1 MELSMNTNR
10 PNPRPVRIHQC
21 PGGGGVQEMPAIL
34 GGNLDRR
41 MGNRLKKRL
50 ITVALAALAGSA
62 SAATAPLSA
71 EFTTTNASFQWPGW
85 GGASY
90 ALEQCPDLSF
100 TNQVQSRY
108 FLGDGG
114 FLSDV
119 SPLPDQDAGFWRVRS
134 LGPSNGVCVATSG
147 EYAGKL
153 VRYDDAGDPV
163 LLQAFGVNYST
174 AFTRYIDDVNNTNFI
189 AGFEYL
195 RDHHIPVARVQ
206 AAGFWPIN
214 WNLYFTDRDEYFQR
228 LDYFIAQAEYYGVGL
243 ILDCFW
249 ANYTLGELVDD
260 AVVAGYLIPGV
271 DFVPVDPLNLDEF
284 GNPTYDEYK
293 RAMGR
298 PDSGSNAFIA
308 LYTRELVE
316 RYGRSPA
323 IWGWEFGNEY
333 NLNVDH
339 PNVPKNR
346 DRPGAANTQGMTLAN
361 SNTNLVELPA
371 WTGPDDLVRADVW
384 VAKEN
389 FANTVRSIDTWRL
402 IMGGD
407 SIPRVGAY
415 HSWTAHT
422 WGKDSRAELA
432 QVLPVDNPAPMD
444 TVTVHIYPGKPDSDP
459 EIYFMYDDPVT
470 NQWVTGQYKELMDYF
485 VAESAVLGRPLI
497 VGEWGAIGTGTTDD
511 EKTTFHRYMQA
522 LIDSGVQLSLLW
534 NFDGTNPGQVEEWY
548 VNPGT
553 PKEYQLTNED
563 PDLWD
568 LEQANLFF
576 QD

>member
-1 MELSMNTNR
+1 MIDRKN
-10 PNPRPVRIHQC
+10 HQSVTLRSFVKDQATT
-21 PGGGGVQEMPAIL
+21 GAGIIAAMV
-34 GGNLDRR
+34 
-41 MGNRLKKRL
+41 
-50 ITVALAALAGSA
+50 ALAGSA
-62 SAATAPLSA
+62 SAVPPGVGIPPVLSA
-71 EFTTTNASFQWPGW
+71 EFTATDVSFRWLGR

-90 ALEQCPDLSF
+90 ALDQCPDLDF
-100 TNQVQSRY
+100 ANQVASRY
-108 FLGDGG
+108 FLGHGG

-119 SPLPDQDAGFWRVRS
+119 SPLPDQDAGFWLVRS
-134 LGPSNGVCVATSG
+134 LGASNGVCVAPSG
-147 EYAGKL
+147 EHAGKL
-153 VRYDDAGDPV
+153 VRYDDAGNPV

-174 AFTRYIDDVNNTNFI
+174 AFTRYIDDVNNTSFI

-206 AAGFWPIN
+206 GAGFWPKN
-214 WNLYFTDRDEYFQR
+214 WNLYFTDKTEYFRR
-228 LDYFIAQAEYYGVGL
+228 LDYFIAQAEQYGVGL

-260 AVVAGYLIPGV
+260 AVVAGYLVPGV
-271 DFVPVDPLNLDEF
+271 DFVPPTPLNLDEF

-316 RYGRSPA
+316 RYSRLPA

-333 NLNVDH
+333 NLSVDH
-339 PNVPKNR
+339 PNVPLNR
-346 DRPGAANTQGMTLAN
+346 IRKGAAATQGMTLADT
-361 SNTNLVELPA
+361 STNLVVLPA
-371 WTGPDDLVRADVW
+371 WTGPDDLVRADVL

-389 FANTVRSIDTWRL
+389 FARTVRSIDTWRL

-407 SIPRVGAY
+407 AIPRATAY
-415 HSWTAHT
+415 HNWTEHT

-444 TVTVHIYPGKPDSDP
+444 TVTVHIYPGKPGVDP
-459 EIYFMYDDPVT
+459 DVYFTDDPVT
-470 NQWVTGQYKELMDYF
+470 IQWETGEYKELLDYF
-485 VAESAVLGRPLI
+485 MAESAALGRPLI
-497 VGEWGAIGTGTTDD
+497 VGEWGSIGTGTTAD

-534 NFDGTNPGQVEEWY
+534 NYDGTNPGQVEEWY

>member
-1 MELSMNTNR
+1 MRNT
-10 PNPRPVRIHQC
+10 
-21 PGGGGVQEMPAIL
+21 QEKINDRKV
-34 GGNLDRR
+34 GNEKDDEK
-41 MGNRLKKRL
+41 MMKKQL
-50 ITVALAALAGSA
+50 IIAVLVALAGSA
-62 SAATAPLSA
+62 SAAPVPFDA
-71 EFTTTNASFQWPGW
+71 EFSTTGGVDSVSFEWGGE

-114 FLSDV
+114 VLSTG

-147 EYAGKL
+147 EHAGKL
-153 VRYDDAGDPV
+153 VRYNDAGNQE
-163 LLQAFGVNYST
+163 LLNAFGVNYYD
-174 AFTRYIDDVNNTNFI
+174 AFYRYLKDSNDTSFI

-195 RDHHIPVARVQ
+195 RDHHIPVARVM
-206 AAGFWPIN
+206 AAGFWPKD
-214 WNLYFTDRDEYFQR
+214 WNLYFTDRDEYFRR
-228 LDYFIAQAEYYGVGL
+228 LDYFVAQAEHYGIGL
-243 ILDCFW
+243 ILDFFW
-249 ANYTLGELVDD
+249 SVYTPGEIVEGAVAAGILV
-260 AVVAGYLIPGV
+260 PGV
-271 DFVPVDPLNLDEF
+271 DFVPVDPLNTNDF
-284 GNPTYDEYK
+284 GVSTYAEYK
-293 RAMGR
+293 RGLGR
-298 PDSGSNAFIA
+298 VDSGSNAFITH
-308 LYTRELVE
+308 YTRELVE

-333 NLNVDH
+333 NLVVDH
-339 PNVPKNR
+339 PNLVGHR
-346 DRPGAANTQGMTLAN
+346 SRPGAPNTQGMMLP
-361 SNTNLVELPA
+361 NTSTNFVELPA
-371 WTGPDDLVRADVW
+371 WTGPDDLVRADVL
-384 VAKEN
+384 VAKTN
-389 FANTVRSIDTWRL
+389 FARTVRSIDAWRL

-407 SIPRVGAY
+407 AIPRVSAY
-415 HSWTAHT
+415 HNMTEHT

-432 QVLPVDNPAPMD
+432 QVLPMDNPAPMD
-444 TVTVHIYPGKPDSDP
+444 TVTVHIYPGKPGEDP
-459 EIYFMYDDPVT
+459 EVYFMYDDPVT
-470 NQWVTGQYKELMDYF
+470 NQWETGQYKELFDYF
-485 VAESAVLGRPLI
+485 VAESASLGRPLI
-497 VGEWGAIGTGTTDD
+497 IGEWGAIGTGTTED

-534 NFDGTNPGQVEEWY
+534 DFDNKNGGQIPYWW